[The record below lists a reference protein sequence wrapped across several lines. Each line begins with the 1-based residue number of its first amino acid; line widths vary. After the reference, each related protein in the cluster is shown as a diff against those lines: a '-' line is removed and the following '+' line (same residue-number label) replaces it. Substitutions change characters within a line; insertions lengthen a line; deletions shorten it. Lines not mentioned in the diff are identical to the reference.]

1 MSTAAP
7 PGLMTAEEFYE
18 WANRPENA
26 DKWYELDA
34 GRVVEMPSPGKAH
47 GTVCWLVTRKL
58 THYLDARGEGY
69 ICQNDTGLV
78 VARDPDTVRGPDLM
92 LYLDHSPMDQ
102 VTLRHADDVPTL
114 VVEIM
119 SPSDSMGKT
128 LRRVQ
133 QYLGRGVPLVWIIE
147 PEVSAVQ
154 VFRPN
159 EFPKV
164 LDDSEELTG
173 NGILPDFCCRV
184 SDLFTVP
191 KRT

>member
-7 PGLMTAEEFYE
+7 PGLMTADQFYE

-34 GRVVEMPSPGKAH
+34 GKVVEMPSPGKRH
-47 GTVCWLVTRKL
+47 GMVCGMVARKL
-58 THYLDARGEGY
+58 SAYLDARGEGY
-69 ICQNDTGLV
+69 LCTNDTGLV

-92 LYLDHSPMDQ
+92 LYLDHQSLEDATP
-102 VTLRHADDVPTL
+102 RHADNVPAL
-114 VVEIM
+114 VVEVM

-128 LRRVQ
+128 LRRVK
-133 QYLGRGVPLVWIIE
+133 QYLNRGVPLVWIIE
-147 PEVSAVQ
+147 PEIAAVQ
-154 VFRPN
+154 VFQPS

-164 LDDSEELTG
+164 LDNSDELTG
-173 NGILPDFCCRV
+173 NGVLPDFRCLV
-184 SDLFTVP
+184 SDFFTIP

>member
-34 GRVVEMPSPGKAH
+34 GRVVEMPSPGKRH
-47 GTVCWLVTRKL
+47 GMACGLVARKL
-58 THYLDARGEGY
+58 SAYLDARGEGY
-69 ICQNDTGLV
+69 LCTNDTGLI
-78 VARDPDTVRGPDLM
+78 VARGPDTVRGPDLM
-92 LYLDHSPMDQ
+92 LYLEHQALEDATPG
-102 VTLRHADDVPTL
+102 HADDVPAL
-114 VVEIM
+114 VVEVM

-128 LRRVQ
+128 LRRVK
-133 QYLGRGVPLVWIIE
+133 QYLGRGVSLVWVIE
-147 PEVSAVQ
+147 PEISAVQ

-164 LDDSEELTG
+164 LDDSDELTG
-173 NGILPDFCCRV
+173 NGILPDFRCRV

-191 KRT
+191 KRA